1 MAEPY
6 VFNKVSALTGEPSII
21 QHKEGI
27 NLENTLSLHIRN
39 YVNTQLNNED
49 DEEVVAEEE
58 PNEAGTSSGGD
69 CDELLSAK
77 TKKEKNIKEV
87 DLLEPLAQ
95 MQQHMSVKIS
105 KKQGGRKLKARAMK
119 EWQRDFMR
127 AADADQMDFI
137 THALS
142 KLRQE
147 DKVGLRKT
155 NRSCN
160 GGGHYPY
167 GAPQPTQ
174 QNFRPPSSNYTSSS
188 AMPVQIRSR
197 F

>member
-1 MAEPY
+1 MLDNFEEVAEPY

-95 MQQHMSVKIS
+95 MQ
-105 KKQGGRKLKARAMK
+105 
-119 EWQRDFMR
+119 
-127 AADADQMDFI
+127 
-137 THALS
+137 
-142 KLRQE
+142 
-147 DKVGLRKT
+147 
-155 NRSCN
+155 
-160 GGGHYPY
+160 
-167 GAPQPTQ
+167 
-174 QNFRPPSSNYTSSS
+174 
-188 AMPVQIRSR
+188 
-197 F
+197 